1 MIVTSSDTSPSSPD
15 VPGEPGM
22 QGERDT
28 STNPIV
34 LVSRVRTGRT
44 GAVKLRQRLRNDDP
58 FPLPLLMTIPVSF
71 ERRESSAPAAPQ
83 STAEA
88 HATRA
93 GVPDVRC
100 CEP

>member
-1 MIVTSSDTSPSSPD
+1 MIVTSSDSSPSSPAA
-15 VPGEPGM
+15 PGEPDM
-22 QGERDT
+22 QDERDS

-71 ERRESSAPAAPQ
+71 ERRESAAATAVQ
-83 STAEA
+83 SIGR
-88 HATRA
+88 RA
-93 GVPDVRC
+93 CRAR
-100 CEP
+100 